1 MHDPV
6 AHRAVVTPDRP
17 ALIRAADGARWS
29 YRSLDDRV
37 TAVADR
43 LATRGVSA
51 GDRLGVF
58 TESTVGTLVLV
69 HAALRLGAV
78 FVPIGET
85 LTDREAR
92 DRLARVELDAAAC
105 TDATRARAT
114 AAVDTLPL
122 YTLNEPSSAAA
133 DDVAPDRAKGGSTT
147 RESSVRQPHEW
158 SLTDPLCVLFTSG
171 TTGAPKPVPLTAG
184 NVFSS
189 AVASA
194 FRLGLDPA
202 DRWLVTLSVHHMGGL
217 APVYRSALYGTTV
230 VLRAGFD
237 ADGVVADLERHDVT
251 LVSLV
256 PTMLRRMLADHDT
269 LADSLRVVLL
279 GGAPAS
285 ETLIERCHERAV
297 PVYPTYGM
305 TEAASQVTTATP
317 ALTRERP
324 GTVGRPLVGTTVTIV
339 DGEGDP
345 VERGDAGEIVVSGPT
360 ITPGYLIDDE
370 RGGPFGPHGFHTG
383 DVGRLDE
390 TGSLTVLGRLDDRI
404 LSGGE
409 NVDPGEVAAVLT
421 AHPDVAAAAVVGLDD
436 DEWGERVAALLAAD
450 GAADSLD
457 DESIR
462 AFVRERLAGFKR
474 PKTVAYA
481 EAIPRTVSG
490 TVDRDAVRERLLVDG
505 HEL

>member
-1 MHDPV
+1 MRDPV

-17 ALIRAADGARWS
+17 ALIRAADGDRWS
-29 YRSLDDRV
+29 YRSLDEHV
-37 TAVADR
+37 TAAAER
-43 LATRGVSA
+43 LATRGVGV

-58 TESTVGTLVLV
+58 TESTVGTVVLV
-69 HAALRLGAV
+69 HAAMRLGAV
-78 FVPIGET
+78 FIPIGET

-92 DRLARVELDAAAC
+92 DRLTRIELDAAAC

-122 YTLNEPSSAAA
+122 YTLDEPSSAAT
-133 DDVAPDRAKGGSTT
+133 DDATSDRAETGSAP
-147 RESSVRQPHEW
+147 RESSALQPHEW
-158 SLTDPLCVLFTSG
+158 SLTDPMCVLFTSG

-184 NVFSS
+184 NVLSS

-202 DRWLVTLSVHHMGGL
+202 DRWLVTLSIHHMGGL

-230 VLRAGFD
+230 VLRAEFD
-237 ADGVVADLERHDVT
+237 AAGVVADLKRHDVT

-285 ETLIERCHERAV
+285 KTLIERCHERAV

-324 GTVGRPLVGTTVTIV
+324 GTVGRPLFGTTVTIV
-339 DGEGDP
+339 DEEGEP
-345 VERGDAGEIVVSGPT
+345 VGRGEAGEIVVDGPT
-360 ITPGYLIDDE
+360 ITHGYLLDDE
-370 RGGPFGPHGFHTG
+370 RAAPFGPHGFHTG

-390 TGSLTVLGRLDDRI
+390 TGALTVLGRLDDRI

-409 NVDPGEVAAVLT
+409 NVDPDEVATVLT
-421 AHPDVAAAAVVGLDD
+421 AHPDVAAAVVVGLDD
-436 DEWGERVAALLAAD
+436 DEWGERVAALVAAE

-457 DESIR
+457 DESMR

-490 TVDRDAVRERLLVDG
+490 TVDREAVRERLLTDG
-505 HEL
+505 HDL

>member
-1 MHDPV
+1 MRDPV
-6 AHRAVVTPDRP
+6 AHRAISTPDRP
-17 ALIRAADGARWS
+17 ALVRAADGDSWS
-29 YRSLDDRV
+29 YRALDERV
-37 TAVADR
+37 AATAGR
-43 LATRGVSA
+43 LAAHGVGA
-51 GDRLGVF
+51 GDRVGVF
-58 TESTVGTLVLV
+58 TESTVGTVVLV
-69 HAALRLGAV
+69 HAVMRLGAV

-85 LTDREAR
+85 LTEREAR
-92 DRLARVELDAAAC
+92 DRLALIDLTAAAC

-122 YTLNEPSSAAA
+122 YTLDEPSSTATDAAT
-133 DDVAPDRAKGGSTT
+133 VDRAETARTT
-147 RESSVRQPHEW
+147 RESTALRSHEW

-171 TTGAPKPVPLTAG
+171 TTGTPKPVLLTAG
-184 NVFSS
+184 NVYAS
-189 AVASA
+189 AAASA

-202 DRWLVTLSVHHMGGL
+202 DRWLVTLSLHHMGGL
-217 APVYRSALYGTTV
+217 APLYRSALYGTTV

-237 ADGVVADLERHDVT
+237 APGVVADLERHDVT

-279 GGAPAS
+279 GGAPAD
-285 ETLIERCHERAV
+285 EPLIERCHERAV

-317 ALTRERP
+317 ALTREQP
-324 GTVGRPLVGTTVTIV
+324 GTAGRPLFGTTVTIV
-339 DGEGDP
+339 DEEGQP
-345 VERGDAGEIVVSGPT
+345 VGQGDAGEIVVDGPT

-370 RGGPFGPHGFHTG
+370 EAPFGPHGFHTG

-404 LSGGE
+404 LTGGE
-409 NVDPGEVAAVLT
+409 NVDPDEVAAVLT
-421 AHPDVAAAAVVGLDD
+421 AHPDVAAAAVVGLED
-436 DEWGERVAALLAAD
+436 DEWGEQVAALITAER
-450 GAADSLD
+450 AADSLD
-457 DESIR
+457 DESVR
-462 AFVRERLAGFKR
+462 AFVQERLAGFKR
-474 PKTVAYA
+474 PKTVVYA

-490 TVDRDAVRERLLVDG
+490 TVDREAVRERLLAEG